1 MMSQAGQQIN
11 TIHIFSNTLRS
22 KGNETMK
29 FGQLREYDRKNIF
42 LEKLRT
48 KCSKEASTR
57 RF

>member
-1 MMSQAGQQIN
+1 MSQAGQQIN